1 MNIKLEDPESI
12 LSCAFRYALGRRTYI
27 VSTVV
32 SEILN
37 NWEQI
42 NPHVLERFKKE
53 ILEHKEVY
61 KEIGMACDEQEWMSI
76 VNKPII
82 HEKG

>member
-1 MNIKLEDPESI
+1 MSIKISDPELI

-27 VSTVV
+27 VNTVV

-42 NPHVLERFKKE
+42 NTQTLERFKKE
-53 ILEHKEVY
+53 ILEHKVRY
-61 KEIGMACDEQEWMSI
+61 NEIGRVCDEQEWMSI
-76 VNKPII
+76 VNKPINHI
-82 HEKG
+82 

>member
-1 MNIKLEDPESI
+1 MNIHLEDPELI

-53 ILEHKEVY
+53 ILEHKGLY
-61 KEIGMACDEQEWMSI
+61 KSLGMACDEQDWMSI
-76 VNKPII
+76 VNKSINHI
-82 HEKG
+82 